1 MNEEQNQNNSNKNV
15 HTHGNGLV
23 IYLASKF
30 QKGTV
35 FLFRFCPLGG
45 GERVPIHCLGG
56 FYRHRCLCFTMGR
69 ATQRRSLEKKRENVA
84 WNSSALAA
92 WSEPLTA
99 FRVMSQINLS
109 KNFHWTIVY
118 MIESFEEKTALHISA
133 LIGPPHVKKMISL
146 PNQKWF
152 W

>member
-1 MNEEQNQNNSNKNV
+1 MPVFYDGESNTKKKLREE
-15 HTHGNGLV
+15 T
-23 IYLASKF
+23 
-30 QKGTV
+30 
-35 FLFRFCPLGG
+35 REC
-45 GERVPIHCLGG
+45 
-56 FYRHRCLCFTMGR
+56 CF
-69 ATQRRSLEKKRENVA
+69 
-84 WNSSALAA
+84 ALAA

-146 PNQKWF
+146 PNQK
-152 W
+152 